1 MFIHQPV
8 VVGEPVGYTVP
19 VPVTYLLPVEV
30 GGEHRNQIPVIPVV
44 EHPQHGI
51 GPVAV
56 VVHDIVLHTHIIHEQ
71 EPVLVYLLPPVEL
84 PLAPVN
90 VVDVLGGYPV
100 RIAPFGRHGPEECR
114 HQCCL
119 THSRRAGNEQVEPAC
134 TVAGEPQHQTVEE
147 AVKELHILRLRARGK
162 YAVNV
167 VLGQG
172 CLQKPLLAALKYRIR
187 PSENL
192 LPSP

>member
-30 GGEHRNQIPVIPVV
+30 GGEHRHKVSVIPIV
-44 EHPQHGI
+44 EHPQHWI

-56 VVHDIVLHTHIIHEQ
+56 VVHNIVLHTHIIHKQ
-71 EPVLVYLLPPVEL
+71 EPVLVYLLPSVEL
-84 PLAPVN
+84 PFAPVY

-100 RIAPFGRHGPEECR
+100 RITPFGCHGPVESR
-114 HQCCL
+114 HQCRL
-119 THSRRAGNEQVEPAC
+119 AHSRRSGNEQVEPAC
-134 TVAGEPQHQTVEE
+134 TMTGKPQHQTVEE

-172 CLQKPLLAALKYRIR
+172 CLQKSLLAALKYRIR